1 MVGPLSGIRVLDLT
15 RVLAGPWATQMLG
28 DLGADVIK
36 IERPG
41 TGDDAR
47 QYGPAWLTD
56 EEGKSTSDSSFFV
69 SANRNK
75 RSLTVDLQ
83 TPDGREIIRR
93 LAARSDILMENF
105 LPGAMARLG
114 LDHASLRAIN
124 PRLIYCSLSGY
135 GQTGPYSARPGYD
148 AVFQAQSGLM
158 SVTGLPDGVP
168 GGGPMRIGPSLVDV
182 ATGQNAAIAM
192 IAALYH
198 RDMQSGKGQ
207 YIDVAMLDTAL
218 AMQSTAIQGFLMGGV
233 IPERL
238 GTAGNGG
245 HPSRLFHCHDGDIF
259 LSAGNSG
266 QYQALC
272 HVLGLPDLA
281 TDPRFATAA
290 LRFRNRHAWDEI
302 AEPVIYRRDRGEL
315 QDRLIEAKIPCS
327 VINRY
332 DDVFEDEHVK
342 HRGLKIE
349 MPHPSA
355 SDAKVSMVANPI
367 RLSESPVEYQ
377 AHPPMLGEHSE
388 EILRDIGGFDDE
400 EIARFRAERII

>member
-1 MVGPLSGIRVLDLT
+1 MGPLSGKRVLDLT

-47 QYGPAWLTD
+47 HYGPAWLSD
-56 EEGKSTSDSSFFV
+56 DAGKPTPDSSFYI

-83 TPDGREIIRR
+83 SADGQEIIRR
-93 LAARSDILMENF
+93 LAACSDILKENF
-105 LPGAMARLG
+105 LPGAMARIG
-114 LDHASLRAIN
+114 LDHDSLRAIN
-124 PRLIYCSLSGY
+124 PRLIYCSLTGY
-135 GQTGPYSARPGYD
+135 GQSGPYSARPGYD

-158 SVTGLPDGVP
+158 SVTGLPDDAP
-168 GGGPMRIGPSLVDV
+168 GGGPVRIGPSLVDV
-182 ATGQNAAIAM
+182 STGANAAIAM

-198 RDMQSGKGQ
+198 RDLQSGEGQ
-207 YIDVAMLDTAL
+207 HIDVAMLDTAL
-218 AMQSTAIQGFLMGGV
+218 AMQSTAIQGFLTGGI

-259 LSAGNSG
+259 LSAGNSA
-266 QYQALC
+266 QYKALC
-272 HVLGLPDLA
+272 QILGLPELA

-290 LRFRNRHAWDEI
+290 LRFKNRQMWDEI
-302 AEPVIYRRDRGEL
+302 AEPVVHRRDRNEL
-315 QDRLIEAKIPCS
+315 QERLIEAKIPCS

-332 DDVFEDEHVK
+332 DDVFADEHVK
-342 HRGLKIE
+342 QRGLQIE
-349 MPHPSA
+349 MPHPA
-355 SDAKVSMVANPI
+355 AAGAAVSMVANPI
-367 RLSESPVEYQ
+367 RLSGSPVEYQ
-377 AHPPMLGEHSE
+377 RHPPMLGEHSE
-388 EILRDIGGFDDE
+388 EILRDLCGFDDE
-400 EIARFRAERII
+400 EIALLRGQRVI